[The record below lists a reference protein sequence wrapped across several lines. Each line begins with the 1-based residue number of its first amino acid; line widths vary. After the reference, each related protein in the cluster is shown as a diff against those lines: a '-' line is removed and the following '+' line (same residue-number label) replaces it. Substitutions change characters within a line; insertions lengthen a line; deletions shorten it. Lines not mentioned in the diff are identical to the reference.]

1 MYLPPPQGS
10 DGFPGALGAAGEKGK
25 KVSRGFRIM
34 LILCSENQTFSI
46 NVFVFCGITQ
56 GPAGQPGGAG
66 QRGPNVS
73 AVSQTI
79 LLFSS

>member
-1 MYLPPPQGS
+1 MSG
-10 DGFPGALGAAGEKGK
+10 
-25 KVSRGFRIM
+25 
-34 LILCSENQTFSI
+34 NQTFSI

-73 AVSQTI
+73 AVSQNI